1 LFSRAPLI
9 TMEVLGSPKE
19 VLFTGRKK
27 QMLSFF

>member
-1 LFSRAPLI
+1 LI